1 MIQATLKSSRSHR
14 QFLAP
19 TLRSIA
25 AALQQGLFAEELS
38 RRAGLL
44 QTVDPRVK
52 IIALVELLLSI
63 GLTHNAWIIVAVYAA
78 GLVLAARSAVS
89 PWMLLRRVWLAMPFF
104 TIPLA
109 LPALVLTPG
118 PSMAILPFGL
128 IVTSA
133 GAAAA
138 LFLLL
143 RVSTSLT
150 LALVLVYTTAW
161 NDVLRALNSLGMP
174 RTFALMLAMTQRYI
188 DLLLR
193 AAGDM
198 LLSRESRLVGQLS
211 TKDGQRLVGAAAGAL
226 LDKSIRLSGEVYLAM
241 LSRGYTGAAFGLEHL
256 DLTARDRLVLLA
268 ATAFSAAALLL
279 GRYLSRGF

>member
-1 MIQATLKSSRSHR
+1 MIRATLKASGSHR

-25 AALQQGLFAEELS
+25 STLQQGLFAEDLS

-44 QTVDPRVK
+44 QTLDPRVK

-63 GLTHNAWIIVAVYAA
+63 SLTHSAWIIAAVYAA

-89 PWMLLRRVWLAMPFF
+89 PWMLLRRVWLSMPFF

-109 LPALVLTPG
+109 LPALFLIPG

-128 IVTSA
+128 IVTRT

-138 LFLLL
+138 VFLLL
-143 RVSTSLT
+143 RVSASLT
-150 LALVLVYTTAW
+150 LALVLVYTTTW
-161 NDVLRALNSLGMP
+161 NDVLRALNSLGMH
-174 RTFALMLAMTQRYI
+174 RTFALMLAMTHRYI

-198 LLSRESRLVGQLS
+198 LLARESRLVGQLS
-211 TKDGQRLVGAAAGAL
+211 TKDRQRLVGAAAGSL

-241 LSRGYTGAAFGLEHL
+241 LSRGYTGAALGLEQL
-256 DLTARDRLVLLA
+256 YLTGRDRLVLLA
-268 ATAFSAAALLL
+268 ATAFSAAVLLL
-279 GRYLSRGF
+279 GRYLSRGL